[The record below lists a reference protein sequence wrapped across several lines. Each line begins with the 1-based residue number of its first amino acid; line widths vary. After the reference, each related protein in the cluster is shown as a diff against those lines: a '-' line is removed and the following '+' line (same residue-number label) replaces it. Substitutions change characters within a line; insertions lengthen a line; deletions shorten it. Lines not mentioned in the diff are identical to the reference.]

1 MLHLDRPSP
10 AERVS
15 AMDQPGGVVY
25 QAASMLL
32 QKLRIDDPVDA
43 SPVHGFCGAWG
54 LIAAGLF
61 DWGRGIDHYHGWSGF
76 GCMEKDDGGCQTGIG
91 GTAIGV
97 QFIMILAIVAWAGTL
112 SGIGFFLLK
121 VTGALRYGTHVEEV
135 GIDSHHH
142 SPPKAYALGPNSLS
156 PSKIYSTMTSESEP
170 STV

>member
-1 MLHLDRPSP
+1 
-10 AERVS
+10 
-15 AMDQPGGVVY
+15 
-25 QAASMLL
+25 MLL

-112 SGIGFFLLK
+112 SGHLVRDRFLPAE
-121 VTGALRYGTHVEEV
+121 GHWSAALR
-135 GIDSHHH
+135 H
-142 SPPKAYALGPNSLS
+142 SCGRGGH
-156 PSKIYSTMTSESEP
+156 
-170 STV
+170 

>member
-1 MLHLDRPSP
+1 
-10 AERVS
+10 
-15 AMDQPGGVVY
+15 MDQPGGFVY

-97 QFIMILAIVAWAGTL
+97 QFIMVLAIVAWAGTL